1 MKKVLILILVL
12 LMGCAPW
19 MKVGG
24 GYKNSHDKY
33 SVDLPQGWMKLNTDK
48 YVFVTRDG
56 ALLQNIMIER
66 VDLEAPLK
74 NTKKKL
80 TKNMLPLEASEA
92 IIDDMSS
99 DKAVLNLAVLENIP
113 VTIGSNPGFKIL
125 FTYKNKDGL
134 KFKCLYCGFLFDNWL
149 YNIRYTAAERY
160 YFQKDV
166 GVFEELLNS
175 FKLS

>member
-1 MKKVLILILVL
+1 MKKFWIVILVL
-12 LMGCAPW
+12 LMGCVPW

-24 GYKNSHDKY
+24 TYKNSHDKY
-33 SVDLPQGWMKLNTDK
+33 SVDLPQGWMKLNADK
-48 YVFVTRDG
+48 SLFITRDG
-56 ALLQNIMIER
+56 GLLQNIIVER
-66 VDLEAPLK
+66 VDLDEPLK

-80 TKNMLPLEASEA
+80 SKNMLPLEASEV
-92 IIDDMSS
+92 IIDNISS
-99 DKAVLNLAVLENIP
+99 DKAVLNLVILENIP
-113 VTIGSNPGFKIL
+113 VTIDRNQGFKIL

-134 KFKCLYCGFLFDNWL
+134 KFKSLYCGFLFESWL

-160 YFQKDV
+160 YFSKDV